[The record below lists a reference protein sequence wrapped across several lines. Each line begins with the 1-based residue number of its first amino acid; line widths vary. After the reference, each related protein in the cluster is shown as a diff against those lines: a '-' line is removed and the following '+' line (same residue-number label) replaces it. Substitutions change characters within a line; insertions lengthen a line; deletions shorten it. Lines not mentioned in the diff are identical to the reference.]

1 MVGTVKSFDIDAG
14 SNSYRIILKLSTSF
28 NDVSYVYVV
37 NNLLKNER
45 KQLEEKQKML
55 PEVIKSVLRFFLLIL
70 LQ

>member
-45 KQLEEKQKML
+45 KQLEEKQKDAA
-55 PEVIKSVLRFFLLIL
+55 RGN
-70 LQ
+70 